1 MNSKISKRLLLLG
14 LLIIP
19 VSMYLVSIAVS
30 GVVNFRTLENLGSP
44 DFNSDS
50 TQFVSS
56 NNVNWTPDSSSGKI
70 IVLSFF
76 FTTCPTICPA
86 MNFHLK
92 EAHDRLYGFKDLVFV
107 SCTVDPNTDTPK
119 ILKDYKENLGVEE
132 SNKWKFITG
141 KSDELYDLA
150 NAYYLTALRDS
161 ESDGGYAHSQSAVI
175 IDWEGNLR
183 SRITDQGNILGAYD
197 LSEAYLIDQLVDD
210 VRVLIK
216 EHRKVKMGRK

>member
-1 MNSKISKRLLLLG
+1 
-14 LLIIP
+14 
-19 VSMYLVSIAVS
+19 
-30 GVVNFRTLENLGSP
+30 
-44 DFNSDS
+44 
-50 TQFVSS
+50 
-56 NNVNWTPDSSSGKI
+56 
-70 IVLSFF
+70 
-76 FTTCPTICPA
+76 